1 MSMKIGIRAW
11 IDFAFRK
18 IFGKPGNEIC
28 LISLLNAVLQLP
40 SSVVSVEYLNP
51 FGYKDFETDKLVCV
65 DVKATDELGRVFVI
79 EVQIV
84 VQSSFAKRAVFY
96 ACEAYTDQLRAGQG
110 YGDLKATY
118 SICLLMRNLW
128 EDDRLHHQFQLVERE
143 SGMVLEDSIEIHTV
157 ELAKYNNDRG
167 ALRGAGVLEQWA
179 YWIKNASEHTVDE
192 LRELLPSLEFLRATG
207 ELNAIREITEEKQ
220 MYDAREKAS
229 LDIQSNLIDAKQ
241 EGENIGEQR
250 GIEIGEQRG
259 IEIGEQRGI
268 EIGEQRGIEIGEQRG
283 KLKGSVQIFEGLLG
297 TSVSSDDIL
306 NGKSNE
312 ELASMV
318 AQLQKRLRDRT
329 S

>member
-28 LISLLNAVLQLP
+28 LISLLNAVLRFP
-40 SSVVSVEYLNP
+40 HPVVSVEYLNP
-51 FGYKDFETDKLVCV
+51 FGIKDFETDKLVCV
-65 DVKATDELGRVFVI
+65 DVKATDQRGRVLIVEI
-79 EVQIV
+79 QIV

-128 EDDRLHHQFQLVERE
+128 DDDQLHHQFRLVDRE
-143 SGMVLEDSIEIHTV
+143 SGRVLEESIEIHTV
-157 ELAKYNNDRG
+157 ELAKYNG
-167 ALRGAGVLEQWA
+167 ALSDVRSASVLEQWA
-179 YWIKNASEHTVDE
+179 YWIKNSSEHTVEE
-192 LRELLPSLEFLRATG
+192 LQELLPGLEFLRATG

-229 LDIQSNLIDAKQ
+229 LDIQSNLIDARQ
-241 EGENIGEQR
+241 EGREEGREEGRQE
-250 GIEIGEQRG
+250 GIEIGDK
-259 IEIGEQRGI
+259 
-268 EIGEQRGIEIGEQRG
+268 RG
-283 KLKGSVQIFEGLLG
+283 KLKASIQIYEGLLG
-297 TSVSSDDIL
+297 DSVTSESIL
-306 NGKSNE
+306 NSRSTA
-312 ELASMV
+312 ELESMV
-318 AQLQKRLRDRT
+318 ANLQKRLRDRT

>member
-40 SSVVSVEYLNP
+40 RPVVSVEYLNP
-51 FGYKDFETDKLVCV
+51 FGYKDFETDKFVCV
-65 DVKATDELGRVFVI
+65 DVKATDDRGRVFVI

-84 VQSSFAKRAVFY
+84 VHSSFAKRAVFY

-128 EDDRLHHQFQLVERE
+128 KDEQLHHQFQLVERE
-143 SGMVLEDSIEIHTV
+143 SCMVLADSIEIHTV
-157 ELAKYNNDRG
+157 ELAKYNGGLGEVRG
-167 ALRGAGVLEQWA
+167 ASVLEQWA
-179 YWIKNASEHTVDE
+179 YWIKNAGEHTVEEIRD
-192 LRELLPSLEFLRATG
+192 LLPGLEFHRATG
-207 ELNAIREITEEKQ
+207 ELNAIRDITKEKQ

-229 LDIQSNLIDAKQ
+229 LDIESNLIDAKQ
-241 EGENIGEQR
+241 EGM
-250 GIEIGEQRG
+250 EIGEQRG
-259 IEIGEQRGI
+259 IEIGEQRGM
-268 EIGEQRGIEIGEQRG
+268 EIGEQRG
-283 KLKGSVQIFEGLLG
+283 KLTGSIQVYEGLLG
-297 TSVSSDDIL
+297 GQASPDEVLSK
-306 NGKSNE
+306 KSIQD
-312 ELASMV
+312 LAAMV
-318 AQLQKRLRDRT
+318 VQLQKQLRDRM